1 VAAVRIPAVNEP
13 RQNPIRY
20 FDEAGQLKE
29 LPLLRLRTDILI
41 GTEPARSAEDR
52 RLQIPAIIDTGAPIT
67 VFPKRVW
74 QRFESAISPVGV
86 AGEQPL
92 VGSAGGRRF
101 TYFLG
106 RVSLAVADLF
116 GRRLR
121 ATAVMAQF
129 REDDIPE
136 GEPRAGVLL
145 GLWAGIL
152 EGRTLTRWP
161 TVERYDPD
169 SPGLESHG
177 QWWWLM
183 DP

>member
-1 VAAVRIPAVNEP
+1 MAVIRIPVVNEP

-20 FDEAGQLKE
+20 FDETGQLHE
-29 LPLLRLRTDILI
+29 LPLLRLRADILI
-41 GTEPARSAEDR
+41 GTDPARSAEDR
-52 RLQIPAIIDTGAPIT
+52 RPQFPAILDTGAPLS

-74 QRFESAISPVGV
+74 QRFEPAITRLRV
-86 AGEQPL
+86 ADERPL
-92 VGSAGGRRF
+92 AGSAGGRRF

-106 RVSLAVADLF
+106 RVSVAVTDLF

-121 ATAVMAQF
+121 AVPVLAQF

-136 GEPRAGVLL
+136 GEPRAAVPL
-145 GLWAGIL
+145 GLGDGIL
-152 EGRTLTRWP
+152 EGRALTRWP

-169 SPGLESHG
+169 ISTLESHG
-177 QWWWLM
+177 QWWWLA